1 MQKSAMRTGSTSLT
15 LHDARDGCS
24 HDARPH
30 VATHR
35 RAWIETSRVAKVNC
49 GCWEICTAHHSAKR
63 SKCIRSSYK
72 SDMNTKN
79 ELRKIAKVCETV
91 PRSTSCIVPF
101 DSMAF
106 AHKPKSHVFRLWIF
120 GVTGAFCHPFLAIA

>member
-49 GCWEICTAHHSAKR
+49 VAGGICTAHHSASQIQVYQKLIQVR
-63 SKCIRSSYK
+63 HENQMKCES
-72 SDMNTKN
+72 
-79 ELRKIAKVCETV
+79 LRNCATV
-91 PRSTSCIVPF
+91 YILHRPV

-106 AHKPKSHVFRLWIF
+106 AYETKV
-120 GVTGAFCHPFLAIA
+120 A